1 MPGTLKDRRRRAP
14 GTRHISARVSMK
26 GTLRESSFTGE
37 PKDVFSKARKWAS
50 ASVGAPLLGNMDGR
64 FFLGA
69 FLVEE
74 FL

>member
-1 MPGTLKDRRRRAP
+1 MKEGSRK
-14 GTRHISARVSMK
+14 GHFSARGTMK
-26 GTLRESSFTGE
+26 GTLREGSCTGK
-37 PKDVFSKARKWAS
+37 PKDMFSKARKWAS

-69 FLVEE
+69 FLLEE